1 MKKLPEAFLIQRQ
14 PLLGEEWDSFL
25 QSYNAPRTYGL
36 RCNPLRDCKKLPFC
50 LTPIPWTTGGYYYNP
65 QEQPGKHPLHETG
78 VYYIQEPSAMAVVSL
93 LEPQPGERICD
104 LCAAPGGKSTQIA
117 GILRG
122 QGLLVCNDPI
132 ASRARVLSQ
141 NIERMG
147 ISNALVC
154 NESPER
160 MAAHFPLLFDR
171 VLVDA
176 PCSGEGMFRKDDI
189 AIEEWSP
196 ENVTQCAKRQKMI
209 LNNADLLLQPGGTLV
224 YSTCTFSPDENEEM
238 IAWFLHTHPDYTLVD
253 WRETALGE
261 QTATLPD
268 YAGLSSGISVGI
280 SGDTEQAPDL
290 SGALRLWPHRVKGEG
305 HFAARLH
312 KAGTPISPG
321 RKRNK
326 KSSGHSIPPG
336 LAAAV
341 RQYQSFASDFLTEN
355 HENISTDQLE
365 LFGDNL
371 LQIPDSFS
379 AISQTSNT
387 AQALS
392 GVRLLRTGL
401 QLGTIKKNRFEPAH
415 ALAKTL
421 TPKQV
426 RFSVSCCL
434 SDASRYLHGETLPCE
449 NHLKGWT
456 LVCYEGQPLGWGKA
470 QNGILKNHFPKGLRI
485 PANVS

>member
-25 QSYNAPRTYGL
+25 QSYDAPRAYGL
-36 RCNPLRDCKKLPFC
+36 RCNPLRSCEKLPFC
-50 LTPIPWTTGGYYYNP
+50 LTPIPWVRDGYYYDP
-65 QEQPGKHPLHETG
+65 QEHPGKHPLHEAG
-78 VYYIQEPSAMAVVSL
+78 AYYIQEPSAMAVVSL
-93 LEPQPGERICD
+93 LDPQPGERICD

-117 GILRG
+117 GMLKG
-122 QGLLVCNDPI
+122 QGLLVCNEPV
-132 ASRARVLSQ
+132 ASRARILSQ

-147 ISNALVC
+147 IPNALVC

-196 ENVTQCAKRQKMI
+196 ENVAQCAKRQKMI
-209 LNNADLLLQPGGTLV
+209 LNDADLLLQPGGTMV
-224 YSTCTFSPDENEEM
+224 YSTCTFSPEENEEM

-253 WRETALGE
+253 WKETALGE
-261 QTATLPD
+261 RTAALPNH
-268 YAGLSSGISVGI
+268 AGLCGGISHN
-280 SGDTEQAPDL
+280 TEPQAIPDL
-290 SGALRLWPHRVKGEG
+290 SGALRLWPHKVQGEG

-312 KAGTPISPG
+312 KAGSPTPLG
-321 RKRNK
+321 RKKTK
-326 KSSGHSIPPG
+326 KSSGRSIPPS

-341 RQYQSFASDFLTEN
+341 KQYQSFASDFLTEDHN
-355 HENISTDQLE
+355 HIVPNQLA

-371 LQIPDSFS
+371 LQIPESVSSMF
-379 AISQTSNT
+379 QTSTT

-392 GVRLLRTGL
+392 GIKLVRTGL
-401 QLGTIKKNRFEPAH
+401 QLGIIKKNRFEPAH
-415 ALAKTL
+415 SLAKTL

-426 RFSVSCCL
+426 RFSVSC
-434 SDASRYLHGETLPCE
+434 SMTDATRYLHGETLSCE

-470 QNGILKNHFPKGLRI
+470 QNGLLKNHFPKGLRI
-485 PANVS
+485 SANVS